1 MKAKLRDAPDYAIIS
16 QKVFL
21 KAGEGMYQALYRKW
35 RSRTFSE
42 MVGQEAVIRTLR
54 HQVASGRIAHAYLF
68 CGSHG
73 TGKTSAAK
81 IMARAINCQHPVD
94 GDPCMECESCRA
106 LMEDA
111 SLDVFEMDAASNS
124 RVEEIR
130 DLLEKVDYPPQFSK
144 YKVYIID
151 EVHMLSNA
159 AFNALL
165 KTLEEPPSYMVF
177 ILATTEPQKI
187 PSTILSRCQRFD
199 FGRLTEEQMI
209 HRMTTAMPELQDA
222 EPAALMLV
230 ARSADGAMR
239 DAWSLLDMCLGSGEK
254 LTERVVREALGAAD
268 SDFLFDFA
276 AAIADA
282 DGTRALNLIDDLMR
296 TGRDVQVFLRDFAA
310 HVRQVAAFKLGA
322 KAAGEMTGANA
333 KRYEEQANQISL
345 PRLLRM
351 LELAMKSESDTRYA
365 SSPRAVLELFALR
378 ACRVADGAD
387 VESLAAQVEDLT
399 HQLTLLKQNGVTV
412 TAAPAAPAP
421 AAVKKAAPA
430 PAAPAIVSEDAA
442 PGGRKPADVW
452 NAALKRLAKEAVAA
466 YAMINQGKFGGFS
479 ENTYHVVFSR
489 ENAMSRDFVN
499 MPERKSVME
508 RLLTEEGGAAVQF
521 EALLEGEGKQEKTVR
536 EQRAHDEELLIGTL
550 GRERVQIDND

>member
-1 MKAKLRDAPDYAIIS
+1 
-16 QKVFL
+16 
-21 KAGEGMYQALYRKW
+21 MYQALYRKW
-35 RSRTFSE
+35 RPRTLSE

-54 HQVASGRIAHAYLF
+54 NQVASGRIAHAYLF

-81 IMARAINCQHPVD
+81 IMARAINCEHPVD
-94 GDPCMECESCRA
+94 GDPCLECASCKA

-165 KTLEEPPSYMVF
+165 KTLEEPPAYMVF

-209 HRMTTAMPELQDA
+209 RRMTTAMPELKEA
-222 EPAALMLV
+222 EPEALNLI

-254 LTERVVREALGAAD
+254 LTERLVREALGATD

-276 AAIADA
+276 AALAAA
-282 DGTRALNLIDDLMR
+282 DGTRALNMIDDLMR
-296 TGRDVQVFLRDFAA
+296 AGRDVQVFLRDFAA
-310 HVRQVAAFKLGA
+310 HARQVAAFKLGA
-322 KAAGEMTGANA
+322 KAAGDMTGANA
-333 KRYEEQANQISL
+333 QRYEAQAKEISL

-351 LELAMKSESDTRYA
+351 LEMAMQAEADTRYA

-378 ACRVADGAD
+378 ACRVTDSADIEGL
-387 VESLAAQVEDLT
+387 SAQVEDLT
-399 HQLTLLKQNGVTV
+399 HRLEMLQKNGVAV
-412 TAAPAAPAP
+412 RPSAAPAATPAPKPAKAASPAPAP
-421 AAVKKAAPA
+421 AAE
-430 PAAPAIVSEDAA
+430 SEA
-442 PGGRKPADVW
+442 PGGRRPADVW

-466 YAMINQGKFGGFS
+466 YALINQGKFGGFADG
-479 ENTYHVVFSR
+479 TYHLVFAR
-489 ENAMSRDFVN
+489 DAAMSRDFVN
-499 MPERKSVME
+499 APDRKALME
-508 RLLTEEGGAAVQF
+508 RLLTEEGGAPVHF
-521 EALLEGEGKQEKTVR
+521 EAVLEGDERREKSLR
-536 EQRAHDEELLIGTL
+536 EQQERDESMLIETL
-550 GRERVQIDND
+550 GRDRVQIDND

>member
-1 MKAKLRDAPDYAIIS
+1 
-16 QKVFL
+16 
-21 KAGEGMYQALYRKW
+21 MYQALYRKW

-81 IMARAINCQHPVD
+81 IMARAINCEHPVN
-94 GDPCMECESCRA
+94 GDPCLECPSCKA

-177 ILATTEPQKI
+177 ILATTEPQKL

-209 HRMTTAMPELQDA
+209 HRMVTAMPELKDA
-222 EPAALMLV
+222 EPEALNLI

-239 DAWSLLDMCLGSGEK
+239 DAWSLLDMCLGSGER
-254 LTERVVREALGAAD
+254 LTEALVREALGVAD

-276 AAIADA
+276 SVLAAA
-282 DGTRALNLIDDLMR
+282 DGTRALNMIDELMR
-296 TGRDVQVFLRDFAA
+296 QGREVQVFLRDFSA
-310 HVRQVAAFKLGA
+310 HIRQVAAFKLGA

-333 KRYEEQANQISL
+333 RRYEEQGKEISL

-351 LELAMKSESDTRYA
+351 LEMAMQAEADTRYA

-378 ACRVADGAD
+378 ACRVADGGD
-387 VESLAAQVEDLT
+387 VEALAAQVEDLN
-399 HQLTLLKQNGVTV
+399 HRLELLQKNGVV
-412 TAAPAAPAP
+412 VQKQAPSQPAAQPKAAPSNPGRPAAAPAP
-421 AAVKKAAPA
+421 E
-430 PAAPAIVSEDAA
+430 SEAQTPD
-442 PGGRKPADVW
+442 GRRPADVW
-452 NAALKRLAKEAVAA
+452 NAALKRLSKEAVAA
-466 YAMINQGKFGGFS
+466 YALVSQGKFGG
-479 ENTYHVVFSR
+479 YADGVYRLVFGR
-489 ENAMSRDFVN
+489 DAAMSRDFVN
-499 MPERKSVME
+499 APDRKNVME
-508 RLLTEEGGAAVQF
+508 RLLTEEGGTPAQF
-521 EALLEGEGKQEKTVR
+521 EAVLEGSERKEKAVRSQQER
-536 EQRAHDEELLIGTL
+536 DESMLIEAL
-550 GRERVQIDND
+550 GRDKVQIDND

>member
-1 MKAKLRDAPDYAIIS
+1 
-16 QKVFL
+16 
-21 KAGEGMYQALYRKW
+21 MYQALYRKW

-81 IMARAINCQHPVD
+81 IMARAINCLHPVD
-94 GDPCMECESCRA
+94 GDPCMECESCKA
-106 LMEDA
+106 LMGDQ

-187 PSTILSRCQRFD
+187 PGTILSRCQRFD

-209 HRMTTAMPELQDA
+209 SRMQTAMPELKEA
-222 EPAALMLV
+222 EPAALELI

-254 LTERVVREALGAAD
+254 LTERLVREALGAAD

-296 TGRDVQVFLRDFAA
+296 AGRDVQVFFRDFAA

-322 KAAGEMTGANA
+322 RAAGEMTGANA
-333 KRYEEQANQISL
+333 KRYEEQAAQISL

-351 LELAMKSESDTRYA
+351 LELAMKSEADTRYA

-387 VESLAAQVEDLT
+387 VEALAAQVEDLT
-399 HQLTLLKQNGVTV
+399 HQLELMRQNGVAV
-412 TAAPAAPAP
+412 RPAPAP
-421 AAVKKAAPA
+421 TAPA
-430 PAAPAIVSEDAA
+430 PVREAPAPRPVPPAAQETA

-452 NAALKRLAKEAVAA
+452 NAALKRLAKESMAA
-466 YAMINQGKFGGFS
+466 FAMINQGKFGGFQD
-479 ENTYHVVFSR
+479 NAYHAIFSR
-489 ENAMSRDFVN
+489 ENAMSRDYVST
-499 MPERKSVME
+499 PERKALME
-508 RLLTEEGGAAVQF
+508 RLLTEEGGAPVSF
-521 EALLEGEGKQEKTVR
+521 EAVLEGEAKREKSAR
-536 EQRAHDEELLIGTL
+536 EQQEHDESLLIETL